1 MKNLCIITPLNST
14 ADLKILADGVKS
26 VCGKNYQFNI
36 IAVCDENIN
45 PNLTIPKQIIF
56 VKVDEGLS
64 DEEKITKGF
73 EYCKNYDATIILNKY
88 EPNWQEYFSALL
100 ERYEEGADIV
110 YTRKYVEPKN
120 VFQKIGHWFKKVGDT
135 IYQFF
140 VKLFFKNKDLKVFNS
155 FQLFSHDVAQI
166 IADMSEKNT
175 YLRNFDCWNGYNVV
189 VNNSV
194 SSETRV
200 RKLNFFNKNIIYSLV
215 LSLLFVSLAIVTGL
229 FYSKITYS
237 FRFTYITIG
246 IALSAFTLFFA
257 CYNLVKGIAL
267 KRMGLQSLKKHN

>member
-26 VCGKNYQFNI
+26 VCGKDYKFSI

-45 PNLTIPKQIIF
+45 PNLTIPKEIIF
-56 VKVDEGLS
+56 VKVDEGLC

-73 EYCKNYDATIILNKY
+73 EYCKDYDATIVLNRY

-100 ERYEEGADIV
+100 REYENGADIV
-110 YTRKYVEPKN
+110 YTKKNVEPKN
-120 VFQKIGHWFKKVGDT
+120 IFQRISNWFKKVGDS

-155 FQLFSHDVAQI
+155 FQLFSQDVAQI
-166 IADMSEKNT
+166 IADMPQKNT

-189 VNNSV
+189 VNNTV

-200 RKLNFFNKNIIYSLV
+200 RKLKFFNKNIIISLI
-215 LSLLFVSLAIVTGL
+215 LSLLFVGFALVTGL
-229 FYSKITYS
+229 LYSKISYS

-246 IALSAFTLFFA
+246 IAISIFTLFFA
-257 CYNLVKGIAL
+257 CYNFIKGIAL
-267 KRMGLQSLKKHN
+267 KRMGVLSLKKDN